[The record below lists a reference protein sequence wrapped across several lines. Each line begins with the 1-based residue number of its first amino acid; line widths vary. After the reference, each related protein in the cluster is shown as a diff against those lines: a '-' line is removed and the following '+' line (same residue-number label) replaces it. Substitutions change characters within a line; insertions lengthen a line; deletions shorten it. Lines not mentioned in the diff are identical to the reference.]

1 MIIMSSSQ
9 GKYIKRLDNFRWNS
23 NAGKKLIEENDE
35 YFEKLD
41 FFEQYLLSL
50 RSSAHIRH
58 LIENSHSEQLLIEI
72 LLNIYN
78 FLYDDAKIASVHD
91 FGGQTLEDA
100 IVGVYVFTVLC
111 TFLHTS
117 TRIKGKSYLDFIYE
131 HRESGY
137 NDSKSSNRY
146 YKPEFINAA
155 DRFRKSRYR
164 KLRQGKVFVPESK
177 WAAVSVDLEHELTFH
192 FAIEQGD
199 FDLFD
204 TYKRFGNLY
213 NDILKVV
220 DGDKSDAYEENLLKA
235 EKKFLA
241 KVRKIDYSKYL
252 KLQQKIVDHIKSDDK
267 YFGINLYRLERTMMP
282 YRMTHDVKQLLSHPH
297 NCRAETAYLLRASY
311 LKEIPFP
318 AIYNALLFSPVDAN
332 AVETYADIF
341 TAFLRDANLISC
353 LILDALIEEN
363 FFGNDW
369 ADTFRQKTNE
379 LAPIV
384 LYDPAKLEL
393 NIPEGDAQE
402 KFEKLLSFPV
412 KLTVYNMTKNP
423 VYFPMS
429 QF

>member
-1 MIIMSSSQ
+1 M
-9 GKYIKRLDNFRWNS
+9 
-23 NAGKKLIEENDE
+23 
-35 YFEKLD
+35 
-41 FFEQYLLSL
+41 
-50 RSSAHIRH
+50 
-58 LIENSHSEQLLIEI
+58 ENSHSGQLLIEI

-78 FLYDDAKIASVHD
+78 FLYNDAKIASVYD
-91 FGGQTLEDA
+91 FNDQTLQDA
-100 IVGVYVFTVLC
+100 ICKAYTFEVLC
-111 TFLHTS
+111 AFLHTS
-117 TRIKGKSYLDFIYE
+117 NRIKGKSYLDFIYE
-131 HRESGY
+131 HRSSGY

-146 YKPEFINAA
+146 YKPEFVTVA
-155 DRFRKSRYR
+155 DKFRKSRYR

-177 WAAVSVDLEHELTFH
+177 WAAVSADLEHELTFH

-235 EKKFLA
+235 ERKFLS
-241 KVRKIDYSKYL
+241 KLRKLDYSKYL
-252 KLQQKIVDHIKSDDK
+252 SLQQKIVDHIKSDDK
-267 YFGINLYRLERTMMP
+267 YYGINLYRLERTMMP
-282 YRMTHDVKQLLSHPH
+282 YRMTHDVKQLVSRPH

-318 AIYNALLFSPVDAN
+318 AIYNALLISPLDAN
-332 AVETYADIF
+332 TVETYAGIF
-341 TAFLRDANLISC
+341 TAFLQDANFISC

-369 ADTFRQKTNE
+369 ADTFLQKANE
-379 LAPIV
+379 LAPSV
-384 LYDPAKLEL
+384 LYDPDKLDL
-393 NIPEGDAQE
+393 SIPEGEIQD

-412 KLTVYNMTKNP
+412 RLMVYNETTSP
-423 VYFPMS
+423 IYFPMD